1 MISFV
6 FQAEAKTPSD
16 ETKGFNEGDMS
27 SSMTDSMIN
36 ALVAQ
41 SESSSQPPSDASSEP
56 AQPSSDASSKP
67 SQPDAG
73 PVSEIA
79 VVAGVETDSK
89 APAVKSATPP
99 RDVTSTSMG
108 VELTHSN
115 VEVTRASE
123 NSMVDDLISGIA
135 SVKVEEPHVNGDSP
149 VPMDTTPTQ
158 SVDLLGTISDVHSV
172 NHNGVDNTPAQTSQ
186 G

>member
-1 MISFV
+1 
-6 FQAEAKTPSD
+6 
-16 ETKGFNEGDMS
+16 
-27 SSMTDSMIN
+27 MIN
-36 ALVAQ
+36 ALVSQ
-41 SESSSQPPSDASSEP
+41 SEGSSQPQSDASSQP
-56 AQPSSDASSKP
+56 AQPSSDVSSRP
-67 SQPDAG
+67 SQPDA
-73 PVSEIA
+73 VSENA
-79 VVAGVETDSK
+79 VVAGVEIDSK
-89 APAVKSATPP
+89 TPAVKSATPP
-99 RDVTSTSMG
+99 RDVTSASMG

-115 VEVTRASE
+115 TEVTRATE